1 MLVAAVQFAPD
12 KGKLSI
18 NLDRIAEGILQSA
31 AEGAVFVAF
40 PETATTGYFLEGGV
54 VELCLTSQQL
64 ADELGTRLRSKLE
77 SKVDVIVGYYQ
88 LEDGNIY
95 NSSAYLTCS
104 SEGCVHNHS
113 YQKFFLPTYGVF
125 DEDRFVSRGRALGVV
140 ETQLGKT
147 GMMICEDVW
156 HSIFPTMTAVAGA
169 TTMVIPS
176 ASPARGFNG
185 EHIENHDRYGRLV
198 RGISEEHGVFC
209 ILCQLVGFEGGKG
222 FVGGSMI
229 TDPFGRVL
237 VEAPVGREAMIM
249 TELDL
254 GLVQIARAS
263 TPLISDLQSA
273 WPTIRNLVAD
283 ADHLPE

>member
-1 MLVAAVQFAPD
+1 MQVAAVQFAPE
-12 KGKLSI
+12 KGKLAP
-18 NLDRIAEGILQSA
+18 NLDRIAEGILQA
-31 AEGAVFVAF
+31 AQENCDLVAF

-54 VELCLTSQQL
+54 VELCITAQEL
-64 ADELGTRLRSKLE
+64 ADELTTRLGGKLSRSI
-77 SKVDVIVGYYQ
+77 DVVTGYYQ
-88 LEDGNIY
+88 LEGGNIY
-95 NSSAYLTCS
+95 NSAAFLRC
-104 SEGCVHNHS
+104 EPGLVHHRAS

-125 DEDRFVSRGRALGVV
+125 DEDRFVSRGSHLGVV
-140 ETQLGKT
+140 ETALGTT

-156 HSIFPTMTAVAGA
+156 HSIFPTLNAVAGA

-185 EHIENHDRYGRLV
+185 ENIENHDRYGRLV
-198 RGISEEHGVFC
+198 KGISEEHGVFC

-237 VEAPVGREAMIM
+237 VEAPVGKEAVIIA
-249 TELDL
+249 ELDL

-273 WPTIRNLVAD
+273 WPTIQSLVSGAD
-283 ADHLPE
+283 EGRQ